1 MQGPT
6 SSPRNREPD
15 SHQGP
20 RGGLQVRFKTK
31 EKNMIHY
38 MVKKWCVEFK
48 NMGGKHYWTTVH
60 LLQMPEFLKDT
71 NEFIKPTV

>member
-38 MVKKWCVEFK
+38 MVKKCVLSLK
-48 NMGGKHYWTTVH
+48 ICGGNIIGQL